1 MIQAY
6 EIAHLIK
13 INDLEKAKN
22 IFKKTVENTYKDE
35 FERKSI
41 FKALEIAEQLHY
53 GQYRESGEP
62 YIIHPIMVSLFLAK
76 FQLDFKATIA
86 GLLHDVLE
94 DTNIEKEEIVK
105 EFDEEILSLIDGVTK
120 IHDLHNKTRSI
131 KEANTIS
138 KMFFCNDT

>member
-1 MIQAY
+1 
-6 EIAHLIK
+6 
-13 INDLEKAKN
+13 
-22 IFKKTVENTYKDE
+22 
-35 FERKSI
+35 
-41 FKALEIAEQLHY
+41 
-53 GQYRESGEP
+53 
-62 YIIHPIMVSLFLAK
+62 MVSLFLAK

-138 KMFFCNDT
+138 KMFFVNDT